1 MTQIGKLIF
10 VILAHVSLKLVLLYL
25 KRKYGKK
32 LKTEQEQNP
41 EITKK

>member
-32 LKTEQEQNP
+32 PKSEQELNP
-41 EITKK
+41 ENAKK